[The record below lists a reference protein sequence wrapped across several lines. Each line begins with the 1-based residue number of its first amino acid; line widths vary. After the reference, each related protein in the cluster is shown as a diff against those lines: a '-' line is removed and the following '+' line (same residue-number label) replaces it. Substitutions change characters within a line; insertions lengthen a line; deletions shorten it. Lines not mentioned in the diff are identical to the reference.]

1 MYKTSI
7 RNYIYTTFEWSFFP
21 LDGKM
26 INPLILSITSQ
37 GQLKAICILNFY
49 FIYRRIGCG
58 FKASDANFNSYCKR
72 IFTYKRIENVAF
84 TLFRQMRSRQE
95 LYPVS
100 FKCARYISYIEA
112 IKSVSTLLVRG
123 FTDAIKSWKI
133 VGKWQKIVLWDIYL
147 FLCRSENFIALW

>member
-1 MYKTSI
+1 M
-7 RNYIYTTFEWSFFP
+7 EFFP
-21 LDGKM
+21 SRWKNDQSVDFIHNQSGATESNMHSEFL
-26 INPLILSITSQ
+26 
-37 GQLKAICILNFY
+37 

-100 FKCARYISYIEA
+100 FKCARYVSYIEA

-123 FTDAIKSWKI
+123 FTDAMKS
-133 VGKWQKIVLWDIYL
+133 
-147 FLCRSENFIALW
+147 